1 MFVGHYAAAFAL
13 KGKEPKAS
21 LGMLFIA
28 TQFVDILFFPFAVW
42 GIEHLELIPNF
53 PEVNDFKMDFPFTH
67 GLVASILWGVL
78 FYLLYYFIFA
88 KKSEQRKSIALV
100 MGIAVLSHWF
110 IDLIVHV
117 PDLPLLY
124 DEPKLGFGL
133 WNHKNWAFIVEG
145 FLLLLGWMYYM
156 QKTQAKKSWG
166 TYVSYLFIAFLL
178 GFNYINFYM
187 SPAPPDNLVIITLTS
202 LFAFLLL
209 AFLAYIMDRGRT
221 AKA

>member
-53 PEVNDFKMDFPFTH
+53 TEVND
-67 GLVASILWGVL
+67 WGVL